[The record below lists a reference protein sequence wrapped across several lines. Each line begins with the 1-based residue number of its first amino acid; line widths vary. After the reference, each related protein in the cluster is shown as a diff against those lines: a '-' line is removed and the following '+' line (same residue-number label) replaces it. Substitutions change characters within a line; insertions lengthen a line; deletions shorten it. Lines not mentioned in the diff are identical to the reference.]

1 MRRHPVISHITI
13 NQRDIVYDSRA
24 QQAALSVTV
33 HHRDGAT
40 EPSLLVMDPGQV
52 ELYAIQLD
60 QAIARRKTAQEGV
73 SR

>member
-1 MRRHPVISHITI
+1 MISHITI
-13 NQRDIVYDSRA
+13 DQRDIAYDSRA

-52 ELYAIQLD
+52 ELYAIQLG
-60 QAIARRKTAQEGV
+60 QAIAKRKSAQEAAW
-73 SR
+73 R

>member
-1 MRRHPVISHITI
+1 MISHITI

>member
-1 MRRHPVISHITI
+1 MISHITI
-13 NQRDIVYDSRA
+13 DQRDIAYDTRA

-52 ELYAIQLD
+52 ELYAIQLA
-60 QAIARRKTAQEGV
+60 QAIARRKAAQEAAW
-73 SR
+73 R

>member
-1 MRRHPVISHITI
+1 MISHITI
-13 NQRDIVYDSRA
+13 DRRDIAYDSRA

-33 HHRDGAT
+33 HHRDGST

-60 QAIARRKTAQEGV
+60 QGLAKRKSAQEGGA
-73 SR
+73 R

>member
-1 MRRHPVISHITI
+1 MISHVTI
-13 NQRDIVYDSRA
+13 NQRDIAYDARA

-33 HHRDGAT
+33 HHRDGGT

-60 QAIARRKTAQEGV
+60 QAIAKRKSAQEDAA
-73 SR
+73 R

>member
-1 MRRHPVISHITI
+1 MISHITI
-13 NQRDIVYDSRA
+13 DQRDIAYDSRA
-24 QQAALSVTV
+24 QQAALSVTI

-60 QAIARRKTAQEGV
+60 RAIAERKRTQEGA

>member
-1 MRRHPVISHITI
+1 MISHITI
-13 NQRDIVYDSRA
+13 DQRDIAYDSRA

-60 QAIARRKTAQEGV
+60 QAIARRKTAQEDA

>member
-1 MRRHPVISHITI
+1 MISHITI
-13 NQRDIVYDSRA
+13 DRRDIAYDSRA

-60 QAIARRKTAQEGV
+60 QALAKRQSAQEGAA
-73 SR
+73 R

>member
-1 MRRHPVISHITI
+1 MISHITI
-13 NQRDIVYDSRA
+13 DQRDIVYDSRA

>member
-1 MRRHPVISHITI
+1 MISHITI
-13 NQRDIVYDSRA
+13 DQRDITYDSRA

-73 SR
+73 SP